1 MEFSWFEFVGYR
13 VLPERLSDFSV
24 LKRIMRAA
32 QKKNTW
38 LRECILRRDACYFY
52 LFFLSFEQRI
62 SSTGSKPGW
71 LKSGIVLSYET
82 CLSSFHRLCHAFHF
96 FFFFVF
102 FIIVFQENAHGT
114 NVLLRKTLTTCKNFL
129 GSTDLRMKSEEK
141 RDLRTKLWSGL
152 KEICLSLAV
161 VCVNYYI
168 EK

>member
-32 QKKNTW
+32 QKKKTW
-38 LRECILRRDACYFY
+38 LRECILRRDTCYFY

-62 SSTGSKPGW
+62 SSTGSKPQW

-82 CLSSFHRLCHAFHF
+82 CLSSFHRLCQAFHF

-102 FIIVFQENAHGT
+102 FYDCFPRKRAWNQRFIAEDINDLQELPGVNRSHWGWS
-114 NVLLRKTLTTCKNFL
+114 LRKNVTSAQNCEVYSK
-129 GSTDLRMKSEEK
+129 KSVC
-141 RDLRTKLWSGL
+141 RL
-152 KEICLSLAV
+152 LSFV
-161 VCVNYYI
+161 WI
-168 EK
+168 IT